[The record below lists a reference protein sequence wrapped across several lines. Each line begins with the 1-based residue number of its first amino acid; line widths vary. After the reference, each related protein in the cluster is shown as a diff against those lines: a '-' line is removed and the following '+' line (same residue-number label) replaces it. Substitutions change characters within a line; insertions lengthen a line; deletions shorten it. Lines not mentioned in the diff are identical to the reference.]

1 VRQRTA
7 VVTGGGSG
15 IGRATALALQKRGA
29 NIVIADLSTSGG
41 EETLGLIRA
50 AGGTAIFV
58 RTDVSQAAE
67 VEAMV
72 GLAVATFGGLDWAV
86 NAAGYAGIQAHVGDL
101 TESDFDLVYRV
112 NLKGVWLCMKSEIRQ
127 MLAGGGGSIVN
138 ISSGGGLVAA
148 PTLGGYSG
156 AKAGVI
162 GLSRTAAVE
171 YATAGIRVNSICPGA
186 IRTPMMQKALENAE
200 LAAIISAATPL
211 GRMGEPEEIAACAAF
226 LCSDEASFVTGIAMP
241 VDGGVVAK

>member
-1 VRQRTA
+1 
-7 VVTGGGSG
+7 
-15 IGRATALALQKRGA
+15 
-29 NIVIADLSTSGG
+29 
-41 EETLGLIRA
+41 
-50 AGGTAIFV
+50 
-58 RTDVSQAAE
+58 
-67 VEAMV
+67 
-72 GLAVATFGGLDWAV
+72 
-86 NAAGYAGIQAHVGDL
+86 
-101 TESDFDLVYRV
+101 
-112 NLKGVWLCMKSEIRQ
+112 